1 MPLALTFNFTSV
13 FPSFSLAD
21 KNFDSLLEL
30 NPYKSNCNLGSYE
43 VSLWPL
49 PYYSED

>member
-21 KNFDSLLEL
+21 KNLDILLEL
-30 NPYKSNCNLGSYE
+30 NLCKSNCNLGNYE
-43 VSLWPL
+43 MSLWPL
-49 PYYSED
+49 PYSED